1 MVKKYVA
8 LSQAEV
14 KTGSEKVN
22 FITTAT
28 TASSSTTAT
37 AEATTT
43 TSTTA
48 STKNGSCSK
57 PKKVQ
62 QVKNS

>member
-22 FITTAT
+22 FITTPT
-28 TASSSTTAT
+28 TISPSSTTAT

-43 TSTTA
+43 TTTA